1 MELQLQVEMRQLRL
15 GLGAHVAVDPHW
27 DLGMATEFLWGGSPR
42 VDVDRGALSG
52 HVSGSYS
59 STYLLFFNFGFTW
72 KA

>member
-1 MELQLQVEMRQLRL
+1 
-15 GLGAHVAVDPHW
+15 VAIDPHW

-59 STYLLFFNFGFTW
+59 STYLLFFSFSFTW